1 MTRPRKPRAPAT
13 LTLDAK
19 VERLRDPAAWPER
32 PQAVQCIETHMSWVF
47 LTNGHAWKLKKP
59 VRYEQLDFR
68 TLEARRHFCEEELR
82 LNRRLA
88 NGVYQR
94 VVPLTLDAEGVLRP
108 GGEGTVVDWL
118 VKMKRLR
125 ADQMLDWALAH
136 QTATARDARN
146 IAERLAAFHR
156 SLAAAPW
163 TPEIYRSTLREGID
177 ENERELCKPAFG
189 LPADEVA
196 ALCAQQRAMLANHAA
211 RFDERVHGGWV
222 VEGHGDLR
230 PEHVCLA
237 PPVAV
242 IDCLEFSQSLRTL
255 DVLDEIGYLALEC
268 ERLGAPVFA
277 RALLKAYGEAYGEAG
292 GARVDAALV
301 NFYQSYR
308 GAVRARL
315 AAWHLRERA
324 FRSGSQAVVH
334 WRERAAQYLAL
345 AQLHA
350 QRGARAFAETP
361 QCCNN
366 STIEPPV

>member
-1 MTRPRKPRAPAT
+1 MTRPRKPRAAAT

-19 VERLRDPAAWPER
+19 VERLRDPATWPER
-32 PQAVQCIETHMSWVF
+32 PQAVQCVETHMSWVF

-68 TLEARRHFCEEELR
+68 TLEARHHFCEEELR

-94 VVPLTLDAEGVLRP
+94 VVPLTLDADGVLRP

-146 IAERLAAFHR
+146 IAERLATFHR

-163 TPEIYRSTLREGID
+163 TPETYRGTLREGID

-189 LPADEVA
+189 LPADEVT
-196 ALCAQQRAMLANHAA
+196 ALCAQQRTMLAAHAA
-211 RFDERVHGGWV
+211 RFDERVRGGWV

-237 PPVAV
+237 QPVAV

-292 GARVDAALV
+292 GMRVDAALV

-308 GAVRARL
+308 AAVRARL
-315 AAWHLRERA
+315 AVWHLRERA
-324 FRSGSQAVVH
+324 FRAGSQGALH

-350 QRGARAFAETP
+350 QRGARAFAEPP